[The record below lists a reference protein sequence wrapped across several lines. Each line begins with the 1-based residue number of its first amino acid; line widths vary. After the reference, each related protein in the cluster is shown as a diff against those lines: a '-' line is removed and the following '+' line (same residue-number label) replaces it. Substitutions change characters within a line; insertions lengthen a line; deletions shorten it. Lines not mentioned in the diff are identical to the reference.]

1 MRKIFTALVALM
13 AAFSINAAE
22 LREVKDISGDIVKV
36 PVNVEKI
43 ATLWYANNQIV
54 LMLGGA
60 DKIVATTDL
69 IKNNK
74 WFAHI
79 YPRISSIPNGIN
91 GKSLQVE

>member
-1 MRKIFTALVALM
+1 MKKFFMALVVLFASLLL
-13 AAFSINAAE
+13 NTAE
-22 LREVKDISGDIVKV
+22 FKDVKDMSGDIVKV

-43 ATLWYANNQIV
+43 ATLWYANNQII

-74 WFAHI
+74 
-79 YPRISSIPNGIN
+79 
-91 GKSLQVE
+91 

>member
-1 MRKIFTALVALM
+1 MKKFFMALVVLFASLLL
-13 AAFSINAAE
+13 NTAE
-22 LREVKDISGDIVKV
+22 FKNVKDMSGDIVKV

-43 ATLWYANNQIV
+43 ATLWYANNQII

-74 WFAHI
+74 
-79 YPRISSIPNGIN
+79 
-91 GKSLQVE
+91 

>member
-1 MRKIFTALVALM
+1 MKRIFIAFLSLLTASTL
-13 AAFSINAAE
+13 NAAQF
-22 LREVKDISGDIVKV
+22 RDVKDISGDIVKV

-54 LMLGGA
+54 LMLAGA

-74 WFAHI
+74 
-79 YPRISSIPNGIN
+79 
-91 GKSLQVE
+91 